1 MVAEQI
7 VLNKPYLYGNCQ
19 VKVRSIDGEM
29 VTIQPMADRFNWL
42 TPSKNF
48 NVKTPLKSLS
58 GKKLCKAIYG
68 VEEVEPSSKFR
79 RIKFF
84 PKKLNVSNL
93 REIGEG
99 STRYDKNLVYSK
111 RLDLKHKFR
120 LPVKDTEG
128 NACILELLF
137 EFNKSFIHLQGSL
150 MFNDLING
158 IKFEHLQ
165 EEWLKQFAY
174 AENTIYEF
182 LYDLLE
188 NRVKADT
195 VDDKEAI
202 RVSKNLVAMCKTYAE
217 QLGVKF
223 EKIKPNPTNSLLE
236 LADGTISIVVDSKAK
251 LETANVFVFGT
262 YSNEGLKWEAKGLL
276 VEVTMKIKPFTVTIG
291 GESVTLYQAA
301 LPKSFYKLEDGVNVL
316 YKNMGSTSTALIFKS
331 PDKTYA
337 MFFGNKDVFGEL
349 LKTLVNA
356 KLYKLE
362 QLLGIIADFAKNYI
376 K

>member
-1 MVAEQI
+1 MRAEQI
-7 VLNKPYLYGNCQ
+7 VLNKPYLYGNSQ
-19 VKVRSIDGEM
+19 VKVRSIDGEI

-99 STRYDKNLVYSK
+99 STRYDKNLIYSK
-111 RLDLKHKFR
+111 RLDLKHTFR
-120 LPVKDTEG
+120 LPVTDTEG
-128 NACILELLF
+128 NACVLELYF
-137 EFNKSFIHLQGSL
+137 SFKPYISIEIFLYLVVGMENSL
-150 MFNDLING
+150 KCSEVRHFP
-158 IKFEHLQ
+158 
-165 EEWLKQFAY
+165 Y
-174 AENTIYEF
+174 AEKDIYEF

-217 QLGVKF
+217 QLGVNF
-223 EKIKPNPTNSLLE
+223 EKIKPDTTKSLLE

-251 LETANVFVFGT
+251 LETANVFVLGT
-262 YSNEGLKWEAKGLL
+262 YSHGGLKWEAKGLL
-276 VEVTMKIKPFTVTIG
+276 VEVTMKIKPFTVTVG

-301 LPKSFYKLEDGVNVL
+301 LPKSFYKLEDGVNIL

-349 LKTLVNA
+349 LKNLVNA
-356 KLYKLE
+356 KLSKLE
-362 QLLGIIADFAKNYI
+362 QLLDVIADFAKNYI